1 MNTMNT
7 MQKAASRPPI
17 QMIDVEA
24 ETLTDLALSVERRMP
39 AVSALL
45 LREAERAR
53 LHSAAKIPGDV
64 ITMGSVVEFLD
75 DNSDGPRTVTLVY
88 PSDADISEG
97 RISIL
102 TPVGAALIG
111 LRSGQSI
118 LWPDRCLTVLK
129 VQRGAGEAVV
139 AL

>member
-1 MNTMNT
+1 MNNSH
-7 MQKAASRPPI
+7 KAISRPPV
-17 QMIDVEA
+17 QMIDAEA

-53 LHSAAKIPGDV
+53 LHSAAKMPGDV
-64 ITMGSVVEFLD
+64 VTIGSQVEFLD
-75 DNSDGPRTVTLVY
+75 DSSDGRRTVTLVY
-88 PSDADISEG
+88 PAEADIAAG

-111 LRSGQSI
+111 LRAGQSI
-118 LWPDRCLTVLK
+118 LWPDRRLTVLD
-129 VQRGAGEAVV
+129 VRQCPQPVHQAPS
-139 AL
+139 

>member
-1 MNTMNT
+1 MNDMY
-7 MQKAASRPPI
+7 QAASRPPI
-17 QMIDVEA
+17 KMIDVEA
-24 ETLTDLALSVERRMP
+24 EMLTDLALSVERRMP

-53 LHSAAKIPGDV
+53 LHSAANMPANV
-64 ITMGSVVEFLD
+64 ITMGSEVEFLD
-75 DNSDGPRTVTLVY
+75 DNDACPRTVTLVY
-88 PSDADISEG
+88 PGDADISAG

-118 LWPDRCLTVLK
+118 LWPDRCLTVIEVRQHPK
-129 VQRGAGEAVV
+129 PGH
-139 AL
+139 

>member
-1 MNTMNT
+1 MNDIC
-7 MQKAASRPPI
+7 KAASRPPI
-17 QMIDVEA
+17 HMIDVEA
-24 ETLTDLALSVERRMP
+24 DTLTDLALSVERRMP

-53 LHSAAKIPGDV
+53 LHRAAHIPANV
-64 ITMGSVVEFLD
+64 ITMGSEVAFLD
-75 DNSDGPRTVTLVY
+75 DNENGPRTVTLVY
-88 PSDADISEG
+88 PGDADISAG

-118 LWPDRCLTVLK
+118 LWPDRCLTVLD
-129 VQRGAGEAVV
+129 VRQHPQMRH
-139 AL
+139 